1 MLKNNKKNKAK
12 DLIGKT
18 IEIRSVDLNVR
29 KLFKVELVGNV
40 HYDNILDNWR
50 LDNEAKSYLCIIGR
64 YTKISEGVEEDCGT
78 KALAYNAELLH
89 LVIAIT
95 HS

>member
-12 DLIGKT
+12 ELIGKT

-29 KLFKVELVGNV
+29 KFFKVESVGNV
-40 HYDNILDNWR
+40 HYNGILDNWR
-50 LDNEAKSYLCIIGR
+50 LDDETKIYLCIIGR

-89 LVIAIT
+89 HITAIT
-95 HS
+95 RT

>member
-1 MLKNNKKNKAK
+1 MNNNKKNKAK
-12 DLIGKT
+12 ELIGKT
-18 IEIRSVDLNVR
+18 IEFRSVDLNVR

-50 LDNEAKSYLCIIGR
+50 LDNETKSYLCIIGR
-64 YTKISEGVEEDCGT
+64 YTKISQGVAEDCGT

-89 LVIAIT
+89 LVTAIT